1 MSWLEKCY
9 ETYENCQQEIG
20 IQKFQAEG
28 DKRSYVPLLPVAH
41 TTQLVNIEVELDQSG
56 NFQDAR
62 LLAKDEQTTII
73 PCTDKSSART
83 SNKAEESLAPH
94 PLVDSLQYVAAE
106 YKKYGGK
113 KTYAW
118 PAYHA
123 QLKGWCESEFAHPA
137 VCAVLKYLE
146 KECLISDLLKK
157 HILFTDASGK
167 LPDAWNSKAGEKPLV
182 LKTLAK
188 NDQTASVVRF
198 RVENVDLSKDKT
210 VWESYIHY
218 YETKQQRVDYCTV
231 QGEQMAISAFSPY
244 KIRGSG
250 DRAKLISSNDDKDFT
265 FRGRFEN
272 AEQALSI
279 GYETTQKAHSAL
291 RWLISKQGCSNG
303 DQTVVVWGTKG
314 EPIPDIT
321 ADSMDLGDDFAAA
334 FAQLGQPQLPPATES
349 EYAERF
355 NKAIQG
361 YGKALDEKA
370 NTVVMILDSATQGR
384 LSIRYYREL
393 AGSELMKNIT
403 DWHRNF
409 AWQLNYRSAPESA
422 EPGQKPKWKRVSF
435 WGAPSPADIAKAA
448 YGEKADKKIIQQT
461 VERLVPCITEGK
473 YLPRNL
479 MLSAVHRA
487 TAGIGLEP
495 WEYQKTCGIACALI
509 CGYYHRNKK
518 EDFVMTDGKY
528 IDETIDDRSYL
539 FGRILACAEQIERRV
554 QSQTGETRPTNA
566 ERLRLVFVQRPAK
579 TTALLQQKLTP
590 YLNRMRANGVSRD
603 KRYSTLQELVGRLG
617 AENYTNKPLN
627 ELYLLGY
634 ACQMMDFREEN
645 AAYNKNTAE
654 E

>member
-41 TTQLVNIEVELDQSG
+41 TTQLVNIEVELDQNG
-56 NFQDAR
+56 DFQDAR

-73 PCTDKSSART
+73 PCTEESSART
-83 SNKAEESLAPH
+83 SGVVPH
-94 PLVDSLQYVAAE
+94 PLVDKLQYIAAD
-106 YKKYGGK
+106 YPAYGGAK
-113 KTYAW
+113 KSGWNLYHTQLQDWCSSPYAD
-118 PAYHA
+118 A
-123 QLKGWCESEFAHPA
+123 K
-137 VCAVLKYLE
+137 VCAVLRFLE
-146 KECLISDLLKK
+146 KGCLVASLVKK
-157 HILFTDASGK
+157 HILFLDENGK
-167 LPDAWNSKAGEKPLV
+167 MPTKWTGSKDEKPKILE
-182 LKTLAK
+182 TLASA
-188 NDQTASVVRF
+188 DQTESFVRF
-198 RVENVDLSKDKT
+198 RVGGIDLAQDEA
-210 VWESYIHY
+210 VRESFIHY
-218 YETKQQRVDYCTV
+218 YEMKQQRVDYCTV
-231 QGEQMAISAFSPY
+231 QGKQMAVSTLSPY
-244 KIRGSG
+244 KIRNPG
-250 DRAKLISSNDDKDFT
+250 DRAKLISSNDST
-265 FRGRFEN
+265 NYTYRGRFVT

-321 ADSMDLGDDFAAA
+321 TDSMDLGDDFAAA

-473 YLPRNL
+473 YLPRDL

-528 IDETIDDRSYL
+528 VDETIDDRSYL

>member
-41 TTQLVNIEVELDQSG
+41 TTQLVNIEVELDQNG
-56 NFQDAR
+56 DFQDAR

-73 PCTDKSSART
+73 PCTEESSART
-83 SNKAEESLAPH
+83 SGVVPH
-94 PLVDSLQYVAAE
+94 PLVDKLQYIAAD
-106 YKKYGGK
+106 YPAYGGTK
-113 KTYAW
+113 KSGWNLYHTQLQDWCSSPYAD
-118 PAYHA
+118 A
-123 QLKGWCESEFAHPA
+123 K
-137 VCAVLKYLE
+137 VCAVLRLLE
-146 KECLISDLLKK
+146 KGCLVASLVKK
-157 HILFTDASGK
+157 HILFLDENGK
-167 LPDAWNSKAGEKPLV
+167 MPAKWTGNKDEKPKILE
-182 LKTLAK
+182 TLASA
-188 NDQTASVVRF
+188 DQTESFVRF
-198 RVENVDLSKDKT
+198 RVGGIDLAQDEA
-210 VWESYIHY
+210 VRESFIHY
-218 YETKQQRVDYCTV
+218 YEMKQQRVDYCTV
-231 QGEQMAISAFSPY
+231 QGKQMAVSTLSPY
-244 KIRGSG
+244 KIRNPG
-250 DRAKLISSNDDKDFT
+250 DRAKLISSNDST
-265 FRGRFEN
+265 NYTYRGRFVT

-409 AWQLNYRSAPESA
+409 AWKLNYRSAPESA

-473 YLPRNL
+473 YLPRDL

-528 IDETIDDRSYL
+528 VDETIDDRSYL

>member
-41 TTQLVNIEVELDQSG
+41 TTQLVNIEVELDQNG
-56 NFQDAR
+56 DFQDAR

-73 PCTDKSSART
+73 PCTEESSART
-83 SNKAEESLAPH
+83 SGIVPH
-94 PLVDSLQYVAAE
+94 PLVDKLQYIAAD
-106 YKKYGGK
+106 YPAYGGTK
-113 KTYAW
+113 KSGWNLYHTQLQDWCSSPYAD
-118 PAYHA
+118 A
-123 QLKGWCESEFAHPA
+123 K
-137 VCAVLKYLE
+137 VCAVLRFLE
-146 KECLISDLLKK
+146 KGCLVASLVKK
-157 HILFTDASGK
+157 HILFLDENGK
-167 LPDAWNSKAGEKPLV
+167 MPTKWTGNKDEKPKILE
-182 LKTLAK
+182 TLASA
-188 NDQTASVVRF
+188 DQTESFVRF
-198 RVENVDLSKDKT
+198 RVGGIDLAQDEA
-210 VWESYIHY
+210 VRESFIHY
-218 YETKQQRVDYCTV
+218 YEMKQQRVDYCTV
-231 QGEQMAISAFSPY
+231 QGKQMAVSTLSPY
-244 KIRGSG
+244 KIRNPG
-250 DRAKLISSNDDKDFT
+250 DRAKLISSNDST
-265 FRGRFEN
+265 NYTYRGRFVT

-409 AWQLNYRSAPESA
+409 AWKLNYRSAPESA

-473 YLPRNL
+473 YLPRDL

-528 IDETIDDRSYL
+528 VDETIDDRSYL

-579 TTALLQQKLTP
+579 TTVLLQQKLTP

-617 AENYTNKPLN
+617 AEKYTNKPLN

>member
-41 TTQLVNIEVELDQSG
+41 TTQLVNIEVELDQNG
-56 NFQDAR
+56 DFQDAR

-73 PCTDKSSART
+73 PCTEESSART
-83 SNKAEESLAPH
+83 SGIVPH
-94 PLVDSLQYVAAE
+94 PLVDKLQYIAAD
-106 YKKYGGK
+106 YPAYGGAK
-113 KTYAW
+113 KSGWNLYHTQLQDWCSSPYAD
-118 PAYHA
+118 A
-123 QLKGWCESEFAHPA
+123 K
-137 VCAVLKYLE
+137 VCAVLRFLE
-146 KECLISDLLKK
+146 KGCLVASLVQK
-157 HILFTDASGK
+157 HILFLDENGK
-167 LPDAWNSKAGEKPLV
+167 MPTKWTGNKDEKPKILE
-182 LKTLAK
+182 TLASA
-188 NDQTASVVRF
+188 DQTESFVRF
-198 RVENVDLSKDKT
+198 RVGGIDLAQDEA
-210 VWESYIHY
+210 VRESFIHY
-218 YETKQQRVDYCTV
+218 YEMKQQRVDYCTV
-231 QGEQMAISAFSPY
+231 QGKQMAVSTLSPY
-244 KIRGSG
+244 KIRNPG
-250 DRAKLISSNDDKDFT
+250 DRAKLISSNDST
-265 FRGRFEN
+265 NYTYRGRFVT

-303 DQTVVVWGTKG
+303 DQTVVVWGTNG

-409 AWQLNYRSAPESA
+409 AWKLNYRSAPESA

-473 YLPRNL
+473 YLPRDL

-528 IDETIDDRSYL
+528 VDETIGDRSYL

-617 AENYTNKPLN
+617 AEKYTNKPLN

>member
-41 TTQLVNIEVELDQSG
+41 TTQLVNIEVELDQNG
-56 NFQDAR
+56 DFQDAR

-73 PCTDKSSART
+73 PCTEESSART
-83 SNKAEESLAPH
+83 SGVVPH
-94 PLVDSLQYVAAE
+94 PLVDKLQYIAAD
-106 YKKYGGK
+106 YPAYGGTK
-113 KTYAW
+113 KSGWNLYHTQLQDWCSSPYAD
-118 PAYHA
+118 A
-123 QLKGWCESEFAHPA
+123 K
-137 VCAVLKYLE
+137 VCAVLRFLE
-146 KECLISDLLKK
+146 KGCLVASLVKK
-157 HILFTDASGK
+157 HILFLDENGK
-167 LPDAWNSKAGEKPLV
+167 MPTKWTGNKDEKPKILE
-182 LKTLAK
+182 TLASA
-188 NDQTASVVRF
+188 DQTESFVRF
-198 RVENVDLSKDKT
+198 RVGGIDLAQDEA
-210 VWESYIHY
+210 VRESFIHY
-218 YETKQQRVDYCTV
+218 YEMKQQRVDYCTV
-231 QGEQMAISAFSPY
+231 QGKQMAVSTLSPY
-244 KIRGSG
+244 KIRNPG
-250 DRAKLISSNDDKDFT
+250 DRAKLISSNDST
-265 FRGRFEN
+265 NYTYRGRFVT

-321 ADSMDLGDDFAAA
+321 TDSMDLGDDFAAA

-473 YLPRNL
+473 YLPRDL

-528 IDETIDDRSYL
+528 VDETIDDRSYL

-617 AENYTNKPLN
+617 AEKYTNKPLN

>member
-41 TTQLVNIEVELDQSG
+41 TTQLVNIEVELDQNG
-56 NFQDAR
+56 DFQDAR

-73 PCTDKSSART
+73 PCTEESSART
-83 SNKAEESLAPH
+83 SGIVPH
-94 PLVDSLQYVAAE
+94 PLVDKLQYIAAD
-106 YKKYGGK
+106 YPAYGGTK
-113 KTYAW
+113 KSGWNLYHTQLQDWCSSPYAD
-118 PAYHA
+118 A
-123 QLKGWCESEFAHPA
+123 K
-137 VCAVLKYLE
+137 VCAVLRFLE
-146 KECLISDLLKK
+146 KGCLVASLVQK
-157 HILFTDASGK
+157 HILFLDENGK
-167 LPDAWNSKAGEKPLV
+167 MPTKWTGSKDEKPKILE
-182 LKTLAK
+182 TLASA
-188 NDQTASVVRF
+188 DQTESFVRF
-198 RVENVDLSKDKT
+198 RVGGIDLAQDEA
-210 VWESYIHY
+210 VRESFIHY
-218 YETKQQRVDYCTV
+218 YEMKQQRVDYCTV
-231 QGEQMAISAFSPY
+231 QGKQMAVSTLSPY
-244 KIRGSG
+244 KIRNPG
-250 DRAKLISSNDDKDFT
+250 DRAKLISSNDST
-265 FRGRFEN
+265 NYTYRGRFVT

-321 ADSMDLGDDFAAA
+321 TDSMDLGDDFAAA

-409 AWQLNYRSAPESA
+409 AWKLNYRSAPESA
-422 EPGQKPKWKRVSF
+422 KPGQKPKWKRVSF

-473 YLPRNL
+473 YLPRDL

-528 IDETIDDRSYL
+528 VDETIGDRSYL

-590 YLNRMRANGVSRD
+590 YLNRMRANGVSCD

-617 AENYTNKPLN
+617 AEKYTNKPLN

>member
-41 TTQLVNIEVELDQSG
+41 TTQLVNIEVELDQNG
-56 NFQDAR
+56 DFQDAR

-73 PCTDKSSART
+73 PCTEESSART
-83 SNKAEESLAPH
+83 SGIVPH
-94 PLVDSLQYVAAE
+94 PLVDKLQYIAAD
-106 YKKYGGK
+106 YPAYGGTK
-113 KTYAW
+113 KSGWNLYHTQLQDWCSSPYAD
-118 PAYHA
+118 A
-123 QLKGWCESEFAHPA
+123 K
-137 VCAVLKYLE
+137 VCAVLRFLE
-146 KECLISDLLKK
+146 KGCLVASLVKK
-157 HILFTDASGK
+157 HILFLDENGK
-167 LPDAWNSKAGEKPLV
+167 MPTKWTGSKDEKPKILE
-182 LKTLAK
+182 TLASA
-188 NDQTASVVRF
+188 DQTESFVRF
-198 RVENVDLSKDKT
+198 RVGGIDLAQDEA
-210 VWESYIHY
+210 VRESFIHY
-218 YETKQQRVDYCTV
+218 YEMKQQRVDYCTV
-231 QGEQMAISAFSPY
+231 QGKQMAVSTLSPY
-244 KIRGSG
+244 KIRNPG
-250 DRAKLISSNDDKDFT
+250 DRAKLISSNDST
-265 FRGRFEN
+265 NYTYRGRFVT

-409 AWQLNYRSAPESA
+409 AWKLNYRSAPESA

-473 YLPRNL
+473 YLPRDL

-528 IDETIDDRSYL
+528 VDETIDDRSYL

-617 AENYTNKPLN
+617 AEKYTNKPLN

>member
-41 TTQLVNIEVELDQSG
+41 TTQLVNIEVELDQNG
-56 NFQDAR
+56 DFQDAR

-73 PCTDKSSART
+73 PCTEESSART
-83 SNKAEESLAPH
+83 SGIVPH
-94 PLVDSLQYVAAE
+94 PLVDKLQYIAAD
-106 YKKYGGK
+106 YPAYGGTK
-113 KTYAW
+113 KSGWNLYHTQLQDWCSSPYAD
-118 PAYHA
+118 A
-123 QLKGWCESEFAHPA
+123 K
-137 VCAVLKYLE
+137 VCAVLRFLE
-146 KECLISDLLKK
+146 KGCLVASLVKK
-157 HILFTDASGK
+157 HILFLDENGK
-167 LPDAWNSKAGEKPLV
+167 MPTKWTGNKDEKPKILE
-182 LKTLAK
+182 TLASA
-188 NDQTASVVRF
+188 DQTESFVRF
-198 RVENVDLSKDKT
+198 RVGGIDLAQDEA
-210 VWESYIHY
+210 VRESFIHY
-218 YETKQQRVDYCTV
+218 YEMKQQRVDYCTV
-231 QGEQMAISAFSPY
+231 QGKQMAVSTLSPY
-244 KIRGSG
+244 KIRNPG
-250 DRAKLISSNDDKDFT
+250 DRAKLISSNDST
-265 FRGRFEN
+265 NYTYRGRFVT

-409 AWQLNYRSAPESA
+409 AWKLNYRSAPESA

-473 YLPRNL
+473 YLPRDL

-495 WEYQKTCGIACALI
+495 WEYQKTCSIACALI

-528 IDETIDDRSYL
+528 VDETIDDRSYL

-617 AENYTNKPLN
+617 AEKYTNKPLN

>member
-20 IQKFQAEG
+20 MQKFQAEG

-41 TTQLVNIEVELDQSG
+41 TTQLVNIEVELDQNG
-56 NFQDAR
+56 DFQDAR

-73 PCTDKSSART
+73 PCTEESSART
-83 SNKAEESLAPH
+83 SGIVPH
-94 PLVDSLQYVAAE
+94 PLVDKLQYIAAD
-106 YKKYGGK
+106 YPAYGGTK
-113 KTYAW
+113 KSGWNLYHTQLQDWCSSPYAD
-118 PAYHA
+118 A
-123 QLKGWCESEFAHPA
+123 K
-137 VCAVLKYLE
+137 VCAVLRFLE
-146 KECLISDLLKK
+146 KGCLVASLVKK
-157 HILFTDASGK
+157 HILFLDENGK
-167 LPDAWNSKAGEKPLV
+167 MPTKWTGNKDEKPKILE
-182 LKTLAK
+182 TLASA
-188 NDQTASVVRF
+188 DQTESFVRF
-198 RVENVDLSKDKT
+198 RVGGIDLAQDEA
-210 VWESYIHY
+210 VRESFIHY
-218 YETKQQRVDYCTV
+218 YEMKQQRVDYCTV
-231 QGEQMAISAFSPY
+231 QGKQMAVSTLSPY
-244 KIRGSG
+244 KIRNPG
-250 DRAKLISSNDDKDFT
+250 DRAKLISSNDST
-265 FRGRFEN
+265 NYTYRGRFVT

-321 ADSMDLGDDFAAA
+321 TDSMDLGDDFAAA

-409 AWQLNYRSAPESA
+409 AWKLNYRSAPESA
-422 EPGQKPKWKRVSF
+422 KPGQKPKWKRVSF

-473 YLPRNL
+473 YLPRDL

-528 IDETIDDRSYL
+528 VDETIDDRSYL

-617 AENYTNKPLN
+617 AEKYTNKPLN

>member
-1 MSWLEKCY
+1 MPAKW
-9 ETYENCQQEIG
+9 T
-20 IQKFQAEG
+20 
-28 DKRSYVPLLPVAH
+28 
-41 TTQLVNIEVELDQSG
+41 G
-56 NFQDAR
+56 N
-62 LLAKDEQTTII
+62 KDEKPKI
-73 PCTDKSSART
+73 
-83 SNKAEESLAPH
+83 
-94 PLVDSLQYVAAE
+94 
-106 YKKYGGK
+106 
-113 KTYAW
+113 
-118 PAYHA
+118 
-123 QLKGWCESEFAHPA
+123 
-137 VCAVLKYLE
+137 LE
-146 KECLISDLLKK
+146 
-157 HILFTDASGK
+157 
-167 LPDAWNSKAGEKPLV
+167 
-182 LKTLAK
+182 TLASA
-188 NDQTASVVRF
+188 DQTESFVRF
-198 RVENVDLSKDKT
+198 RVGGIDLAQDEA
-210 VWESYIHY
+210 VRESFIHY
-218 YETKQQRVDYCTV
+218 YEMKQQRVDYCTV
-231 QGEQMAISAFSPY
+231 QGKQMAVSTLSPY
-244 KIRGSG
+244 KIRNPG
-250 DRAKLISSNDDKDFT
+250 DRAKLISSNDST
-265 FRGRFEN
+265 NYTYRGRFVT

-409 AWQLNYRSAPESA
+409 AWKLNYRSAPESA
-422 EPGQKPKWKRVSF
+422 KPGQKPKWKRVSF

-473 YLPRNL
+473 YLPRDL

-518 EDFVMTDGKY
+518 ENFVMTDGKY
-528 IDETIDDRSYL
+528 VDETIDDRSYL

>member
-1 MSWLEKCY
+1 MSWLERCY

-41 TTQLVNIEVELDQSG
+41 TTQLVNIEVELDQNG
-56 NFQDAR
+56 DFQDAR

-73 PCTDKSSART
+73 PCTEESSART
-83 SNKAEESLAPH
+83 SGIVPH
-94 PLVDSLQYVAAE
+94 PLVDKLQYIAAD
-106 YKKYGGK
+106 YPAYGGTK
-113 KTYAW
+113 KSGWNLYHTQLQDWCSSPYAD
-118 PAYHA
+118 A
-123 QLKGWCESEFAHPA
+123 K
-137 VCAVLKYLE
+137 VCAVLRFLE
-146 KECLISDLLKK
+146 KGCLVASLVKK
-157 HILFTDASGK
+157 HILFLDENGK
-167 LPDAWNSKAGEKPLV
+167 MPTKWTGNKDEKPKILE
-182 LKTLAK
+182 TLASA
-188 NDQTASVVRF
+188 DQTESFVRF
-198 RVENVDLSKDKT
+198 RVGGIDLAQDEA
-210 VWESYIHY
+210 VRESFIHY
-218 YETKQQRVDYCTV
+218 YEMKQQRVDYCTV
-231 QGEQMAISAFSPY
+231 QGKQMAVSTLSPY
-244 KIRGSG
+244 KIRNPG
-250 DRAKLISSNDDKDFT
+250 DRAKLISSNDST
-265 FRGRFEN
+265 NYTYRGRFVT

-473 YLPRNL
+473 YLPRDL

-528 IDETIDDRSYL
+528 VDETIDDRSYL

>member
-41 TTQLVNIEVELDQSG
+41 TTQLVNIEVELDQNG

-73 PCTDKSSART
+73 PCTEESSART
-83 SNKAEESLAPH
+83 SGIVPH
-94 PLVDSLQYVAAE
+94 PLVDKLQYIAAD
-106 YKKYGGK
+106 YPAYGGTK
-113 KTYAW
+113 KPGWNLYHTQLQDWCSSPYAD
-118 PAYHA
+118 A
-123 QLKGWCESEFAHPA
+123 K
-137 VCAVLKYLE
+137 VCAVLRFLE
-146 KECLISDLLKK
+146 KGCLVASLVKK
-157 HILFTDASGK
+157 HILFLDENGK
-167 LPDAWNSKAGEKPLV
+167 MPTKWTGNKDEKPKILE
-182 LKTLAK
+182 TLASA
-188 NDQTASVVRF
+188 DQTESFVRF
-198 RVENVDLSKDKT
+198 RVGGIDLAQDEA
-210 VWESYIHY
+210 VRESFIHY
-218 YETKQQRVDYCTV
+218 YEMKQQRVDYCTV
-231 QGEQMAISAFSPY
+231 QGKQMAVSTLSPY
-244 KIRGSG
+244 KIRNPG
-250 DRAKLISSNDDKDFT
+250 DRAKLISSNDST
-265 FRGRFEN
+265 NYTYRGRFFT

-409 AWQLNYRSAPESA
+409 AWKLNYRSAPESA

-473 YLPRNL
+473 YLPRDL

-495 WEYQKTCGIACALI
+495 REYQKTCGIACALI

-528 IDETIDDRSYL
+528 VDETIDDRSYL

-617 AENYTNKPLN
+617 AEKYTNKPLD

>member
-41 TTQLVNIEVELDQSG
+41 TTQLVNIEVELDQNG
-56 NFQDAR
+56 DFQDAR

-73 PCTDKSSART
+73 PCTEESSART
-83 SNKAEESLAPH
+83 SGVVPH
-94 PLVDSLQYVAAE
+94 PLVDKLQYIAAD
-106 YKKYGGK
+106 YPAYGGTK
-113 KTYAW
+113 KSGWNLYHTQLQDWCSSPYAD
-118 PAYHA
+118 A
-123 QLKGWCESEFAHPA
+123 K
-137 VCAVLKYLE
+137 VCAVLRFLE
-146 KECLISDLLKK
+146 KGCLVASLVKK
-157 HILFTDASGK
+157 HILFLDENGK
-167 LPDAWNSKAGEKPLV
+167 MPTKWTGNKDEKPKILE
-182 LKTLAK
+182 TLASA
-188 NDQTASVVRF
+188 DQTESFVRF
-198 RVENVDLSKDKT
+198 RVGGIDLAQDEA
-210 VWESYIHY
+210 VRESFIHY
-218 YETKQQRVDYCTV
+218 YEMKQQRVDYCTV
-231 QGEQMAISAFSPY
+231 QGKQMAVSTLSPY
-244 KIRGSG
+244 KIRNPG
-250 DRAKLISSNDDKDFT
+250 DRAKLISSNDST
-265 FRGRFEN
+265 NYTYRGRFVT

-409 AWQLNYRSAPESA
+409 AWKLNYRSAPESA
-422 EPGQKPKWKRVSF
+422 KPGQKPKWKRVSF

-473 YLPRNL
+473 YLPRDL

-518 EDFVMTDGKY
+518 ENFVMTDGKY
-528 IDETIDDRSYL
+528 VDETIDDRSYL

>member
-41 TTQLVNIEVELDQSG
+41 TTQLVNIEVELDQNG
-56 NFQDAR
+56 DFQDAR

-73 PCTDKSSART
+73 PCTEESSART
-83 SNKAEESLAPH
+83 SGVVPH
-94 PLVDSLQYVAAE
+94 PLVDKLQYIAAD
-106 YKKYGGK
+106 YPAYGGTK
-113 KTYAW
+113 KPGWNLYYTQLQDWCSSPYAD
-118 PAYHA
+118 A
-123 QLKGWCESEFAHPA
+123 K
-137 VCAVLKYLE
+137 VCAVLRFLE
-146 KECLISDLLKK
+146 KGCLVASLVKK
-157 HILFTDASGK
+157 HILFLDENGK
-167 LPDAWNSKAGEKPLV
+167 MPTKWTGNKDEKPKILE
-182 LKTLAK
+182 TLASA
-188 NDQTASVVRF
+188 DQTESFVRF
-198 RVENVDLSKDKT
+198 RVGGIDLAQDEA
-210 VWESYIHY
+210 VRESFIHY
-218 YETKQQRVDYCTV
+218 YEMKQQRVDYCTV
-231 QGEQMAISAFSPY
+231 QGKQMAVSTLSPY
-244 KIRGSG
+244 KIRNPG
-250 DRAKLISSNDDKDFT
+250 DRAKLISSNDST
-265 FRGRFEN
+265 NYTYRGRFVT

-291 RWLISKQGCSNG
+291 RWLISKQGCNNG

-409 AWQLNYRSAPESA
+409 AWKLNYRSAPESA

-473 YLPRNL
+473 YLPRDL

-528 IDETIDDRSYL
+528 VDETIDDRSYL

-617 AENYTNKPLN
+617 AEKYTNKPLN

-645 AAYNKNTAE
+645 AAYNKNAAE

>member
-41 TTQLVNIEVELDQSG
+41 TTQLVNIEVELDQNG

-73 PCTDKSSART
+73 PCTEESSART
-83 SNKAEESLAPH
+83 SGIVPH
-94 PLVDSLQYVAAE
+94 PLVDKLQYIAAD
-106 YKKYGGK
+106 YPAYGGAK
-113 KTYAW
+113 KSGWNLYHTQLQDWCSSPYAD
-118 PAYHA
+118 A
-123 QLKGWCESEFAHPA
+123 K
-137 VCAVLKYLE
+137 VCAVLRFLE
-146 KECLISDLLKK
+146 KGCLVASLVKK
-157 HILFTDASGK
+157 HILFLDENGK
-167 LPDAWNSKAGEKPLV
+167 MPTKWTGNKDEKPKILE
-182 LKTLAK
+182 TLASA
-188 NDQTASVVRF
+188 DQTESFVRF
-198 RVENVDLSKDKT
+198 RVGGIDLAQDEA
-210 VWESYIHY
+210 VRESFIHY
-218 YETKQQRVDYCTV
+218 YEMKQQRVDYCTV
-231 QGEQMAISAFSPY
+231 QGKQMAVSTLSPY
-244 KIRGSG
+244 KIRNPG
-250 DRAKLISSNDDKDFT
+250 DRAKLISSNDST
-265 FRGRFEN
+265 NYTYRGRFVT

-409 AWQLNYRSAPESA
+409 AWKLNYRSAPESA

-473 YLPRNL
+473 YLPRDL

-528 IDETIDDRSYL
+528 VDETIDDRSYL

-617 AENYTNKPLN
+617 AEKYTNKPLN

>member
-28 DKRSYVPLLPVAH
+28 DKRSCVPLLPVAH

-56 NFQDAR
+56 DFQDAR

-73 PCTDKSSART
+73 PCTEESSART
-83 SNKAEESLAPH
+83 SGVVPH
-94 PLVDSLQYVAAE
+94 PLVDKLQYIAAD
-106 YKKYGGK
+106 YSAYGGTK
-113 KTYAW
+113 KSGWNLYHTQLQDWCSSPYAD
-118 PAYHA
+118 A
-123 QLKGWCESEFAHPA
+123 K
-137 VCAVLKYLE
+137 VCAVLRFLE
-146 KECLISDLLKK
+146 KGCLVASLVQK
-157 HILFTDASGK
+157 HILFLDENGK
-167 LPDAWNSKAGEKPLV
+167 MPTKWTGNKDEKPKILE
-182 LKTLAK
+182 TLASA
-188 NDQTASVVRF
+188 DQTESFVRF
-198 RVENVDLSKDKT
+198 RVGGIDLAQDEA
-210 VWESYIHY
+210 VRESFIHY
-218 YETKQQRVDYCTV
+218 YEMKQQRVDYCTV
-231 QGEQMAISAFSPY
+231 QGKQMAVSTLSPY
-244 KIRGSG
+244 KIRNPG
-250 DRAKLISSNDDKDFT
+250 DRAKLISSNDST
-265 FRGRFEN
+265 NYTYRGRFVT

-409 AWQLNYRSAPESA
+409 AWKLNYRSAPESV

-473 YLPRNL
+473 YLPRDL

-528 IDETIDDRSYL
+528 VDETIDDRSYL

-617 AENYTNKPLN
+617 AEKYTNKPLN

>member
-41 TTQLVNIEVELDQSG
+41 TTQLVNIEVELDQNG
-56 NFQDAR
+56 DFQDAR

-73 PCTDKSSART
+73 PCTEESSART
-83 SNKAEESLAPH
+83 SGIVPH
-94 PLVDSLQYVAAE
+94 PLVDKLQYIAAD
-106 YKKYGGK
+106 YPAYGGTK
-113 KTYAW
+113 KSGWNLYHTQLQDWCSSPYAD
-118 PAYHA
+118 A
-123 QLKGWCESEFAHPA
+123 K
-137 VCAVLKYLE
+137 VCAVLRFLE
-146 KECLISDLLKK
+146 KGCLVASLVKK
-157 HILFTDASGK
+157 HILFLDENGK
-167 LPDAWNSKAGEKPLV
+167 MPTKWTGNKDEKPKILE
-182 LKTLAK
+182 TLASA
-188 NDQTASVVRF
+188 DQTESFVRF
-198 RVENVDLSKDKT
+198 RVGGIDLAQDEA
-210 VWESYIHY
+210 VRESFILY
-218 YETKQQRVDYCTV
+218 YEMKQQRVDYCTV
-231 QGEQMAISAFSPY
+231 QGKQMAVSTLSPY
-244 KIRGSG
+244 KIRNPG
-250 DRAKLISSNDDKDFT
+250 DRAKLISSNDST
-265 FRGRFEN
+265 NYTYRGRFVT

-321 ADSMDLGDDFAAA
+321 TDSMDLGDDFAAA

-473 YLPRNL
+473 YLPRDL

-528 IDETIDDRSYL
+528 VDETIDDRSYL

>member
-9 ETYENCQQEIG
+9 ETHENCQQEIG

-41 TTQLVNIEVELDQSG
+41 TTQLVNIEVELDQNG
-56 NFQDAR
+56 DFQDAR

-73 PCTDKSSART
+73 PCTEESSART
-83 SNKAEESLAPH
+83 SGIVPH
-94 PLVDSLQYVAAE
+94 PLVDKLQYIAAD
-106 YKKYGGK
+106 YPAYGGTK
-113 KTYAW
+113 KSGWNLYHTQLQDWCSSPYAD
-118 PAYHA
+118 A
-123 QLKGWCESEFAHPA
+123 K
-137 VCAVLKYLE
+137 VCAVLRFLE
-146 KECLISDLLKK
+146 KGCLVASLVKK
-157 HILFTDASGK
+157 HILFLDENGK
-167 LPDAWNSKAGEKPLV
+167 MPTKWTGNKDEKPKILE
-182 LKTLAK
+182 TLASA
-188 NDQTASVVRF
+188 DQTESFVRF
-198 RVENVDLSKDKT
+198 RVGGIDLAQDEA
-210 VWESYIHY
+210 VRESFIHY
-218 YETKQQRVDYCTV
+218 YEMKQQRVDYCTV
-231 QGEQMAISAFSPY
+231 QGKQMAVSTLSPY
-244 KIRGSG
+244 KIRNPG
-250 DRAKLISSNDDKDFT
+250 DRAKLISSNDST
-265 FRGRFEN
+265 NYTYRGRFVT

-409 AWQLNYRSAPESA
+409 AWKLNYRSAPESA

-473 YLPRNL
+473 YLPRDL

-528 IDETIDDRSYL
+528 VDETIDDRSYL

-617 AENYTNKPLN
+617 AEKYTNKPLN

>member
-41 TTQLVNIEVELDQSG
+41 TTQLVNIEVELDQNG
-56 NFQDAR
+56 DFQDAR

-73 PCTDKSSART
+73 PCTEESSART
-83 SNKAEESLAPH
+83 SGVVPH
-94 PLVDSLQYVAAE
+94 PLVDKLQYIAAD
-106 YKKYGGK
+106 YPAYGGTK
-113 KTYAW
+113 KSGWNLYHTQLQDWCSSPYAD
-118 PAYHA
+118 A
-123 QLKGWCESEFAHPA
+123 K
-137 VCAVLKYLE
+137 VCAVLRFLE
-146 KECLISDLLKK
+146 KGCLVASLVQK
-157 HILFTDASGK
+157 HILFLDENGK
-167 LPDAWNSKAGEKPLV
+167 MPAKWTGNKDEKPKILE
-182 LKTLAK
+182 TLASA
-188 NDQTASVVRF
+188 DQTESFVRF
-198 RVENVDLSKDKT
+198 RVGGIDLAQDEA
-210 VWESYIHY
+210 VRESFIHY
-218 YETKQQRVDYCTV
+218 YEMKQQRVDYCTV
-231 QGEQMAISAFSPY
+231 QGKQMAVSTLSPY
-244 KIRGSG
+244 KIRNPG
-250 DRAKLISSNDDKDFT
+250 DRAKLISSNDST
-265 FRGRFEN
+265 NYTYRGRFVT

-321 ADSMDLGDDFAAA
+321 TDSMDLGDDFAAA

-409 AWQLNYRSAPESA
+409 AWKLNYRSAPESA
-422 EPGQKPKWKRVSF
+422 KPGQKPKWKRVSF

-473 YLPRNL
+473 YLPRDL

-495 WEYQKTCGIACALI
+495 WGYQKTCCIACALI

-528 IDETIDDRSYL
+528 VDETIDDRSYL

>member
-41 TTQLVNIEVELDQSG
+41 TTQLVNIEVELDQNG
-56 NFQDAR
+56 DFQDAR

-73 PCTDKSSART
+73 PCTEESSART
-83 SNKAEESLAPH
+83 SGIVPH
-94 PLVDSLQYVAAE
+94 PLVDKLQYIAAD
-106 YKKYGGK
+106 YPAYGGTK
-113 KTYAW
+113 KSGWNLYHTQLQDWCSSPYAD
-118 PAYHA
+118 A
-123 QLKGWCESEFAHPA
+123 K
-137 VCAVLKYLE
+137 VCAVLRFLE
-146 KECLISDLLKK
+146 KGCLVASLVQK
-157 HILFTDASGK
+157 HILFLDENGK
-167 LPDAWNSKAGEKPLV
+167 MPAKWTGNKDEKPKILE
-182 LKTLAK
+182 TLASA
-188 NDQTASVVRF
+188 DQTESFVRF
-198 RVENVDLSKDKT
+198 RVGGIDLAQDEA
-210 VWESYIHY
+210 VRESFIHY
-218 YETKQQRVDYCTV
+218 YEMKQQRVDYCTV
-231 QGEQMAISAFSPY
+231 QGKQMAVSTLSPY
-244 KIRGSG
+244 KIRNPG
-250 DRAKLISSNDDKDFT
+250 DRAKLISSNDST
-265 FRGRFEN
+265 NYTYRGRFVT

-409 AWQLNYRSAPESA
+409 AWKLNYRSAPESA
-422 EPGQKPKWKRVSF
+422 VPGQKPKWKRVSF

-473 YLPRNL
+473 YLPRDL

-528 IDETIDDRSYL
+528 VDETIDDRSYL

-617 AENYTNKPLN
+617 AEKYTNKPLN

>member
-41 TTQLVNIEVELDQSG
+41 TTQLVNIEVELDQNG

-73 PCTDKSSART
+73 PCTEESSART
-83 SNKAEESLAPH
+83 SGIVPH
-94 PLVDSLQYVAAE
+94 PLVDKLQYIAAD
-106 YKKYGGK
+106 YPAYGGTK
-113 KTYAW
+113 KSGWNLYHTQLQDWCSSPYAD
-118 PAYHA
+118 A
-123 QLKGWCESEFAHPA
+123 K
-137 VCAVLKYLE
+137 VCAVLRFLE
-146 KECLISDLLKK
+146 KGCLVASLVKK
-157 HILFTDASGK
+157 HILFLDENDKMPTKWTG
-167 LPDAWNSKAGEKPLV
+167 SKDKKPKILE
-182 LKTLAK
+182 TLASA
-188 NDQTASVVRF
+188 DQTESFVRF
-198 RVENVDLSKDKT
+198 RVGGIDLAQDEA
-210 VWESYIHY
+210 VRESFIHY
-218 YETKQQRVDYCTV
+218 YEMKQQRVDYCTV
-231 QGEQMAISAFSPY
+231 QGKQMAVSTLSPY
-244 KIRGSG
+244 KIRNPG
-250 DRAKLISSNDDKDFT
+250 DRAKLISSNDST
-265 FRGRFEN
+265 NYTYRGRFVT

-473 YLPRNL
+473 YLPRDL

-528 IDETIDDRSYL
+528 VDETIGDRSYL

>member
-41 TTQLVNIEVELDQSG
+41 TTQLVNIEVELDQNG

-73 PCTDKSSART
+73 PCTEESSART
-83 SNKAEESLAPH
+83 SGIVPH
-94 PLVDSLQYVAAE
+94 PLVDKLQYIAAD
-106 YKKYGGK
+106 YPAYGGAK
-113 KTYAW
+113 KSGWNLYHTQLQDWCSSPYAD
-118 PAYHA
+118 A
-123 QLKGWCESEFAHPA
+123 K
-137 VCAVLKYLE
+137 VCAVLRFLE
-146 KECLISDLLKK
+146 KGCLVASLVKK
-157 HILFTDASGK
+157 HILFLDENGK
-167 LPDAWNSKAGEKPLV
+167 MPAKWTGNKDEKPKILE
-182 LKTLAK
+182 TLASA
-188 NDQTASVVRF
+188 DQTESFVRF
-198 RVENVDLSKDKT
+198 RVGGIDLAQDEA
-210 VWESYIHY
+210 VRESFIHY
-218 YETKQQRVDYCTV
+218 YEMKQQRVDYCTV
-231 QGEQMAISAFSPY
+231 QGKQMAVSTLSPY
-244 KIRGSG
+244 KIRNPG
-250 DRAKLISSNDDKDFT
+250 DRAKLISSNDST
-265 FRGRFEN
+265 NYTYRGRFVT

-409 AWQLNYRSAPESA
+409 AWKLNYRSAPESA
-422 EPGQKPKWKRVSF
+422 KPGQKPKWKRVSF

-473 YLPRNL
+473 YLPRDL

-528 IDETIDDRSYL
+528 VDETIDDRSYL

-617 AENYTNKPLN
+617 AEKYTNKPLN

>member
-41 TTQLVNIEVELDQSG
+41 TTQLVNIEVELDQNG

-73 PCTDKSSART
+73 PCTEESSART
-83 SNKAEESLAPH
+83 SGIVPH
-94 PLVDSLQYVAAE
+94 PLVDKLQYIAAD
-106 YKKYGGK
+106 YPAYGGTK
-113 KTYAW
+113 KSGWNLYHTQLQDWCSSPYAD
-118 PAYHA
+118 A
-123 QLKGWCESEFAHPA
+123 K
-137 VCAVLKYLE
+137 VCAVLRFLE
-146 KECLISDLLKK
+146 KGCLVASLVKK
-157 HILFTDASGK
+157 HILFLDENGK
-167 LPDAWNSKAGEKPLV
+167 MPTKWTGSKDEKPKILE
-182 LKTLAK
+182 TLASA
-188 NDQTASVVRF
+188 DQTESFVRF
-198 RVENVDLSKDKT
+198 RVGGIDLAQDEA
-210 VWESYIHY
+210 VRESFIHY
-218 YETKQQRVDYCTV
+218 YEMKQQRVDYCTV
-231 QGEQMAISAFSPY
+231 QGKQMAVSTLSPY
-244 KIRGSG
+244 KIRNPG
-250 DRAKLISSNDDKDFT
+250 DRAKLISSNDST
-265 FRGRFEN
+265 NYTYRGRFVT

-409 AWQLNYRSAPESA
+409 AWKLNYRSAPESA
-422 EPGQKPKWKRVSF
+422 VPGQKPKWKRVSF

-473 YLPRNL
+473 YLPRDL

-528 IDETIDDRSYL
+528 VDETIDDRSYL

-617 AENYTNKPLN
+617 AEKYTNKPLN

-645 AAYNKNTAE
+645 AAYSKNTAE

>member
-41 TTQLVNIEVELDQSG
+41 TTQLVNIEVELNQNGD
-56 NFQDAR
+56 FQDAR

-73 PCTDKSSART
+73 PCTEESSART
-83 SNKAEESLAPH
+83 SGVVPH
-94 PLVDSLQYVAAE
+94 PLVDKLQYIAAD
-106 YKKYGGK
+106 YPAYGGAK
-113 KTYAW
+113 KSGWNLYHTQLQDWCSSPYAD
-118 PAYHA
+118 A
-123 QLKGWCESEFAHPA
+123 K
-137 VCAVLKYLE
+137 VCAVLRFLE
-146 KECLISDLLKK
+146 KGCLVASLVKK
-157 HILFTDASGK
+157 HILFLDENGK
-167 LPDAWNSKAGEKPLV
+167 MPAKWTGNKDEKPKILE
-182 LKTLAK
+182 TLASA
-188 NDQTASVVRF
+188 DQTESFVRF
-198 RVENVDLSKDKT
+198 RVGGIDLAQDEA
-210 VWESYIHY
+210 VRESFIHY
-218 YETKQQRVDYCTV
+218 YEMKQQRVDYCTV
-231 QGEQMAISAFSPY
+231 QGKQMAVSTLSPY
-244 KIRGSG
+244 KIRNPG
-250 DRAKLISSNDDKDFT
+250 DRAKLISSNDST
-265 FRGRFEN
+265 NYTYRGRFVT

-473 YLPRNL
+473 YLPRDL

-528 IDETIDDRSYL
+528 VDETIDDRSYL

>member
-41 TTQLVNIEVELDQSG
+41 TTQLVNIEVELDQNG

-73 PCTDKSSART
+73 PCTEESSART
-83 SNKAEESLAPH
+83 SGIVPH
-94 PLVDSLQYVAAE
+94 PLVDKLQYIAAD
-106 YKKYGGK
+106 YPAYGGTK
-113 KTYAW
+113 KSGWNLYHTQLQDWCSSPYAD
-118 PAYHA
+118 A
-123 QLKGWCESEFAHPA
+123 K
-137 VCAVLKYLE
+137 VCAVLRFLE
-146 KECLISDLLKK
+146 KGCLVASLVKK
-157 HILFTDASGK
+157 HILFLDENGK
-167 LPDAWNSKAGEKPLV
+167 MPTKWTGNKDEKPKILE
-182 LKTLAK
+182 TLASA
-188 NDQTASVVRF
+188 DQTESFVRF
-198 RVENVDLSKDKT
+198 RVGGIDLAQDEA
-210 VWESYIHY
+210 VRESFIHY
-218 YETKQQRVDYCTV
+218 YEMKQQRVDYCTV
-231 QGEQMAISAFSPY
+231 QGKQMAVSTLSPY
-244 KIRGSG
+244 KIRNPG
-250 DRAKLISSNDDKDFT
+250 DRAKLISSNDST
-265 FRGRFEN
+265 NYTYRGRFVT

-321 ADSMDLGDDFAAA
+321 TDSMDLGDDFAAA

-409 AWQLNYRSAPESA
+409 AWKLNYRSAPESA

-473 YLPRNL
+473 YLPRDL

-528 IDETIDDRSYL
+528 VDETIDDRSYL

>member
-41 TTQLVNIEVELDQSG
+41 TTQLVNIEVELDQNG
-56 NFQDAR
+56 DFQDAR

-73 PCTDKSSART
+73 PCTEESSART
-83 SNKAEESLAPH
+83 SGIVPH
-94 PLVDSLQYVAAE
+94 PLVDKLQYIAAD
-106 YKKYGGK
+106 YPAYGGTK
-113 KTYAW
+113 KSGWNLYHTQLQDWCSSPYAD
-118 PAYHA
+118 A
-123 QLKGWCESEFAHPA
+123 K
-137 VCAVLKYLE
+137 VCAVLRFLE
-146 KECLISDLLKK
+146 KGCLVASLVQK
-157 HILFTDASGK
+157 HILFLDENGK
-167 LPDAWNSKAGEKPLV
+167 MPTKWTGNKDEKPKILE
-182 LKTLAK
+182 TLASA
-188 NDQTASVVRF
+188 DQTESFVRF
-198 RVENVDLSKDKT
+198 RVGGIDLAQDEA
-210 VWESYIHY
+210 VRESFIHY
-218 YETKQQRVDYCTV
+218 YEMKQQRVDYCTV
-231 QGEQMAISAFSPY
+231 QGKQMAVSTLSPY
-244 KIRGSG
+244 KIRNPG
-250 DRAKLISSNDDKDFT
+250 DRAKLISSNDST
-265 FRGRFEN
+265 NYTYRGRFVT

-409 AWQLNYRSAPESA
+409 AWKLNYRSAPESA
-422 EPGQKPKWKRVSF
+422 KPGQKPKWKRVSF

-473 YLPRNL
+473 YLPRDL

-528 IDETIDDRSYL
+528 VDETIDDRSYL

-617 AENYTNKPLN
+617 AEKYTNKPLN

>member
-41 TTQLVNIEVELDQSG
+41 TTQLVNIEVELDQNG

-73 PCTDKSSART
+73 PCTEESSART
-83 SNKAEESLAPH
+83 SGIVPH
-94 PLVDSLQYVAAE
+94 PLVDKLQYIAAD
-106 YKKYGGK
+106 YPAYGGAK
-113 KTYAW
+113 KSGWNLYHTQLQDWCSSPYAD
-118 PAYHA
+118 A
-123 QLKGWCESEFAHPA
+123 K
-137 VCAVLKYLE
+137 VCAVLRFLE
-146 KECLISDLLKK
+146 KGCLVASLVQK
-157 HILFTDASGK
+157 HILFLDENGK
-167 LPDAWNSKAGEKPLV
+167 MPTKWTGNKDEKPKILE
-182 LKTLAK
+182 TLASA
-188 NDQTASVVRF
+188 DQTESFVRF
-198 RVENVDLSKDKT
+198 RVGGIDLAQDEA
-210 VWESYIHY
+210 VRESFIHY
-218 YETKQQRVDYCTV
+218 YEMKQQRVDYCTV
-231 QGEQMAISAFSPY
+231 QGKQMAVSTLSPY
-244 KIRGSG
+244 KIRNPG
-250 DRAKLISSNDDKDFT
+250 DRAKLISSNDST
-265 FRGRFEN
+265 NYTYRGRFVT

-409 AWQLNYRSAPESA
+409 AWKLNYRSAPESA

-473 YLPRNL
+473 YLPRDL

-528 IDETIDDRSYL
+528 VDETIDDRSYL

-617 AENYTNKPLN
+617 AEKYTNKPLN

>member
-41 TTQLVNIEVELDQSG
+41 TTQLVNIEVELDQNG

-73 PCTDKSSART
+73 PCTEESSART
-83 SNKAEESLAPH
+83 SGIVPH
-94 PLVDSLQYVAAE
+94 PLVDKLQYIAAD
-106 YKKYGGK
+106 YPAYGGTK
-113 KTYAW
+113 KSGWNLYHTQLQDWCSSPYAD
-118 PAYHA
+118 A
-123 QLKGWCESEFAHPA
+123 K
-137 VCAVLKYLE
+137 VCAVLRFLE
-146 KECLISDLLKK
+146 KGCLVASLVQK
-157 HILFTDASGK
+157 HILFLDENGK
-167 LPDAWNSKAGEKPLV
+167 MPTKWTGNKDEKPKILE
-182 LKTLAK
+182 TLASA
-188 NDQTASVVRF
+188 DQTESFVRF
-198 RVENVDLSKDKT
+198 RVGGIDLAQDEA
-210 VWESYIHY
+210 VRESFIHY
-218 YETKQQRVDYCTV
+218 YEMKQQRVDYCTV
-231 QGEQMAISAFSPY
+231 QGKQMAVSTLSPY
-244 KIRGSG
+244 KIRNPG
-250 DRAKLISSNDDKDFT
+250 DRAKLISSNDST
-265 FRGRFEN
+265 NYTYRGRFVT

-409 AWQLNYRSAPESA
+409 AWKLNYRSAPESA

-473 YLPRNL
+473 YLPRDL

>member
-41 TTQLVNIEVELDQSG
+41 TTQLVNIEVELDQNG

-73 PCTDKSSART
+73 PCTEESSART
-83 SNKAEESLAPH
+83 SGIVPH
-94 PLVDSLQYVAAE
+94 PLVDKLQYIAAD
-106 YKKYGGK
+106 YPAYGGTK
-113 KTYAW
+113 KSGWNLYHTQLQDWCSSPYAD
-118 PAYHA
+118 A
-123 QLKGWCESEFAHPA
+123 K
-137 VCAVLKYLE
+137 VCAVLRFLE
-146 KECLISDLLKK
+146 KGCLVASLVKK
-157 HILFTDASGK
+157 HILFLDENGK
-167 LPDAWNSKAGEKPLV
+167 MPTKWTGNKDEKPKILE
-182 LKTLAK
+182 TLASA
-188 NDQTASVVRF
+188 DQTESFVRF
-198 RVENVDLSKDKT
+198 RVGGIDLAQDEA
-210 VWESYIHY
+210 VRESFIHY
-218 YETKQQRVDYCTV
+218 YEMKQQRVDYCTV
-231 QGEQMAISAFSPY
+231 QGKQMAVSTLSPY
-244 KIRGSG
+244 KIRNPG
-250 DRAKLISSNDDKDFT
+250 DRAKLISSNDST
-265 FRGRFEN
+265 NYTYRGRFVTT
-272 AEQALSI
+272 EQALSI

-321 ADSMDLGDDFAAA
+321 TDSMDLGDDFAAA

-409 AWQLNYRSAPESA
+409 AWKLNYRSAPESA

-473 YLPRNL
+473 YLPRDL

-528 IDETIDDRSYL
+528 VDETIDDRSYL

>member
-41 TTQLVNIEVELDQSG
+41 TTQLVNIEVELDQNG

-73 PCTDKSSART
+73 PCTEESSART
-83 SNKAEESLAPH
+83 SGIVPH
-94 PLVDSLQYVAAE
+94 PLVDKLQYIAAD
-106 YKKYGGK
+106 YPAYGGTK
-113 KTYAW
+113 KSGWNLYHTQLQDWCSSPYAD
-118 PAYHA
+118 A
-123 QLKGWCESEFAHPA
+123 K
-137 VCAVLKYLE
+137 VCAVLRFLE
-146 KECLISDLLKK
+146 KGCLVASLVQK
-157 HILFTDASGK
+157 HILFLDENGK
-167 LPDAWNSKAGEKPLV
+167 MPTKWTGNKDEKPKILE
-182 LKTLAK
+182 TLASA
-188 NDQTASVVRF
+188 DQTESFVRF
-198 RVENVDLSKDKT
+198 RVGGIDLAQDEA
-210 VWESYIHY
+210 VRESFIHY
-218 YETKQQRVDYCTV
+218 YEMKQQRVDYCTV
-231 QGEQMAISAFSPY
+231 QGKQMAVSTLSPY
-244 KIRGSG
+244 KIRNPG
-250 DRAKLISSNDDKDFT
+250 DRAKLISSNDST
-265 FRGRFEN
+265 NYTYRGRFVT

-409 AWQLNYRSAPESA
+409 AWKLNYRSAPESA

-473 YLPRNL
+473 YLPRDL

-495 WEYQKTCGIACALI
+495 REYQKTCGIACALI

-528 IDETIDDRSYL
+528 VDETIDDRSYL

>member
-41 TTQLVNIEVELDQSG
+41 TTQLVNIEVELDQNG
-56 NFQDAR
+56 DFQDAR
-62 LLAKDEQTTII
+62 LPAKDEQTTII
-73 PCTDKSSART
+73 PCTEESSART
-83 SNKAEESLAPH
+83 SGIVPH
-94 PLVDSLQYVAAE
+94 PLVDKLQYIAAD
-106 YKKYGGK
+106 YPAYGGTK
-113 KTYAW
+113 KSGWNLYHTQLQDWCSSPYAD
-118 PAYHA
+118 A
-123 QLKGWCESEFAHPA
+123 K
-137 VCAVLKYLE
+137 VCAVLRFLE
-146 KECLISDLLKK
+146 KGCLVASLVKK
-157 HILFTDASGK
+157 HILFLDENGK
-167 LPDAWNSKAGEKPLV
+167 MPTKWTGNKDEKPKILE
-182 LKTLAK
+182 TLASA
-188 NDQTASVVRF
+188 DQTESFVRF
-198 RVENVDLSKDKT
+198 RVGGIDLAQDEA
-210 VWESYIHY
+210 VRESFIHY
-218 YETKQQRVDYCTV
+218 YEMKQQRVDYCTV
-231 QGEQMAISAFSPY
+231 QGKQMAVSTLSPY
-244 KIRGSG
+244 KIRNPG
-250 DRAKLISSNDDKDFT
+250 DRAKLISSNDST
-265 FRGRFEN
+265 NYTYRGRFVT

-409 AWQLNYRSAPESA
+409 AWKLNYRSAPESA

-473 YLPRNL
+473 YLPRDL

-528 IDETIDDRSYL
+528 VDETIDDRSYL

-617 AENYTNKPLN
+617 AEKYTNKPLN

>member
-41 TTQLVNIEVELDQSG
+41 TTQLVNIEVELDQNG

-73 PCTDKSSART
+73 PCTEESSART
-83 SNKAEESLAPH
+83 SGIVPH
-94 PLVDSLQYVAAE
+94 PLVDKLQYIAAD
-106 YKKYGGK
+106 YPAYGGAK
-113 KTYAW
+113 KSGWNLYHTQLQDWCSSPYAD
-118 PAYHA
+118 A
-123 QLKGWCESEFAHPA
+123 K
-137 VCAVLKYLE
+137 VCAVLRFLE
-146 KECLISDLLKK
+146 KGCLVASLVKK
-157 HILFTDASGK
+157 HILFLDENGK
-167 LPDAWNSKAGEKPLV
+167 MPTKWTGNKDEKPKILE
-182 LKTLAK
+182 TLASA
-188 NDQTASVVRF
+188 DQTESFVRF
-198 RVENVDLSKDKT
+198 RVGGIDLAQDEA
-210 VWESYIHY
+210 VRESFIHY
-218 YETKQQRVDYCTV
+218 YEMKQQRVDYCTV
-231 QGEQMAISAFSPY
+231 QGKQMAVSTLSPY
-244 KIRGSG
+244 KIRNPG
-250 DRAKLISSNDDKDFT
+250 DRAKLISSNDST
-265 FRGRFEN
+265 NYTYRGRFVT

-321 ADSMDLGDDFAAA
+321 TDSMDLGDDFAAA

-409 AWQLNYRSAPESA
+409 AWKLNYRSAPESA

-473 YLPRNL
+473 YLPRDL
-479 MLSAVHRA
+479 MLSAMHRA

-528 IDETIDDRSYL
+528 VDETIDDRSYL

>member
-73 PCTDKSSART
+73 PCTEESSART
-83 SNKAEESLAPH
+83 SGIVPH
-94 PLVDSLQYVAAE
+94 PLVDKLQYIAAD
-106 YKKYGGK
+106 YPAYGGAK
-113 KTYAW
+113 KSGWNLYHTQLQDWCSSPYAD
-118 PAYHA
+118 A
-123 QLKGWCESEFAHPA
+123 K
-137 VCAVLKYLE
+137 VCAVLRFLE
-146 KECLISDLLKK
+146 KGCLVASLVKK
-157 HILFTDASGK
+157 HILFLDENGK
-167 LPDAWNSKAGEKPLV
+167 MPTKWTGSKDEKPKILE
-182 LKTLAK
+182 TLASA
-188 NDQTASVVRF
+188 DQTESFVRF
-198 RVENVDLSKDKT
+198 RVGGIDLAQDEA
-210 VWESYIHY
+210 VRESFIHY
-218 YETKQQRVDYCTV
+218 YEMKQQRVDYCTV
-231 QGEQMAISAFSPY
+231 QGKQMAVSTLSPY
-244 KIRGSG
+244 KIRNPG
-250 DRAKLISSNDDKDFT
+250 DRAKLISSNDST
-265 FRGRFEN
+265 NYTYRGRFVT

-409 AWQLNYRSAPESA
+409 AWKLNYRSAPESA
-422 EPGQKPKWKRVSF
+422 VPGQKPKWKRVSF

-473 YLPRNL
+473 YLPRDL

-528 IDETIDDRSYL
+528 VDETIDDRSYL

-617 AENYTNKPLN
+617 AEKYTNKPLN

-645 AAYNKNTAE
+645 AAYSKNTAE

>member
-41 TTQLVNIEVELDQSG
+41 TTQLVNIEVELDQNG

-73 PCTDKSSART
+73 PCTEESSART
-83 SNKAEESLAPH
+83 SGIVPH
-94 PLVDSLQYVAAE
+94 PLVDKLQYIAAD
-106 YKKYGGK
+106 YPAYGGTK
-113 KTYAW
+113 KSGWNLYHTQLQDWCSSPYAD
-118 PAYHA
+118 A
-123 QLKGWCESEFAHPA
+123 K
-137 VCAVLKYLE
+137 VCAVLRFLE
-146 KECLISDLLKK
+146 KGCLVASLVKK
-157 HILFTDASGK
+157 HILFLDENGK
-167 LPDAWNSKAGEKPLV
+167 IPTKWTGSKDEKPKILE
-182 LKTLAK
+182 TLASV
-188 NDQTASVVRF
+188 DQTESFVRF
-198 RVENVDLSKDKT
+198 RVGGIDLAQDEA
-210 VWESYIHY
+210 VRESFIHY
-218 YETKQQRVDYCTV
+218 YEMKQQRVDYCTV
-231 QGEQMAISAFSPY
+231 QGKQMAVSTLSPY
-244 KIRGSG
+244 KIRNPG
-250 DRAKLISSNDDKDFT
+250 DRAKLISSNDST
-265 FRGRFEN
+265 NYTYRGRFVT

-409 AWQLNYRSAPESA
+409 AWKLNYRSAPESA
-422 EPGQKPKWKRVSF
+422 VPGQKPKWKRVSF

-473 YLPRNL
+473 YLPRDL

-528 IDETIDDRSYL
+528 VDETIDDRSYL

-617 AENYTNKPLN
+617 AEKYTNKPLN

-645 AAYNKNTAE
+645 AAYSKNTAE

>member
-41 TTQLVNIEVELDQSG
+41 TTQLVNIEVELDQNG
-56 NFQDAR
+56 DFQDAR

-73 PCTDKSSART
+73 PCTEESSART
-83 SNKAEESLAPH
+83 SGVVPH
-94 PLVDSLQYVAAE
+94 PLVDKLQYIAAD
-106 YKKYGGK
+106 YPAYGGTK
-113 KTYAW
+113 KSGWNLYHTQLQDWCSSPYAD
-118 PAYHA
+118 A
-123 QLKGWCESEFAHPA
+123 K
-137 VCAVLKYLE
+137 VCAVLRFLE
-146 KECLISDLLKK
+146 KGCLVASLVKK
-157 HILFTDASGK
+157 HILFLDENGK
-167 LPDAWNSKAGEKPLV
+167 MPAKWTGNKDEKPKILE
-182 LKTLAK
+182 TLASA
-188 NDQTASVVRF
+188 DQTESFVRF
-198 RVENVDLSKDKT
+198 RVGGIDLAQDEA
-210 VWESYIHY
+210 VRESFIHY
-218 YETKQQRVDYCTV
+218 YEMKQQRVDYCTV
-231 QGEQMAISAFSPY
+231 QGKQMAVSTLSPY
-244 KIRGSG
+244 KIRNPG
-250 DRAKLISSNDDKDFT
+250 DRAKLISSNDST
-265 FRGRFEN
+265 NYTYRGRFVT

-321 ADSMDLGDDFAAA
+321 TDSMDLGDDFAAA

-473 YLPRNL
+473 YLPRDL

-528 IDETIDDRSYL
+528 VDETIDDRSYL

>member
-73 PCTDKSSART
+73 PCTEESSART
-83 SNKAEESLAPH
+83 SGVVPH
-94 PLVDSLQYVAAE
+94 PLVDKLQYIAAD
-106 YKKYGGK
+106 YPAYGGTK
-113 KTYAW
+113 KSGWNLYHTQLQDWCSSPYAD
-118 PAYHA
+118 A
-123 QLKGWCESEFAHPA
+123 K
-137 VCAVLKYLE
+137 VCAVLRFLE
-146 KECLISDLLKK
+146 KGCLVASLVKK
-157 HILFTDASGK
+157 HILFLDENGK
-167 LPDAWNSKAGEKPLV
+167 MPTKWTGNKDEKPKILE
-182 LKTLAK
+182 TLSSA
-188 NDQTASVVRF
+188 DQTESFVRF
-198 RVENVDLSKDKT
+198 RVGGIDLAQDEA
-210 VWESYIHY
+210 VRESFIHY
-218 YETKQQRVDYCTV
+218 YEMKQQRVDYCTV
-231 QGEQMAISAFSPY
+231 QGKQMAVSTLSPY
-244 KIRGSG
+244 KIRNPG
-250 DRAKLISSNDDKDFT
+250 DRAKLISSNDST
-265 FRGRFEN
+265 NYTYRGRFVT

-409 AWQLNYRSAPESA
+409 AWKLNYRSAPESA

-448 YGEKADKKIIQQT
+448 YGEKAGKKIIQQT

-473 YLPRNL
+473 YLPRDL

-487 TAGIGLEP
+487 TAGIGLEA

-528 IDETIDDRSYL
+528 VDETIDDRSYL

-617 AENYTNKPLN
+617 AEKYTNKPLN

>member
-56 NFQDAR
+56 DFQDAR

-73 PCTDKSSART
+73 PCTEESSART
-83 SNKAEESLAPH
+83 SGIVPH
-94 PLVDSLQYVAAE
+94 PLVDKLQYIAAD
-106 YKKYGGK
+106 YPAYGGTK
-113 KTYAW
+113 KSGWNLYHTQLQDWCSSPYAD
-118 PAYHA
+118 A
-123 QLKGWCESEFAHPA
+123 K
-137 VCAVLKYLE
+137 VCAVLRFLE
-146 KECLISDLLKK
+146 KGCLVASLVQK
-157 HILFTDASGK
+157 HILYLDENGK
-167 LPDAWNSKAGEKPLV
+167 MPTKWTGNKDEKPKILE
-182 LKTLAK
+182 TLASA
-188 NDQTASVVRF
+188 DQTESFVRF
-198 RVENVDLSKDKT
+198 RVGGIDLAQDEA
-210 VWESYIHY
+210 VRESFIHY
-218 YETKQQRVDYCTV
+218 YEMKQQRVDYCTV
-231 QGEQMAISAFSPY
+231 QGKQMAVSTLSPY
-244 KIRGSG
+244 KIRNPG
-250 DRAKLISSNDDKDFT
+250 DRAKLISSNDST
-265 FRGRFEN
+265 NYTYRGRFVT

-409 AWQLNYRSAPESA
+409 AWKLNYRSAPESA

-473 YLPRNL
+473 YLPRDL

-528 IDETIDDRSYL
+528 VDETIDDRSYL

>member
-41 TTQLVNIEVELDQSG
+41 TTQLVNIEVELDQNG
-56 NFQDAR
+56 DFQDAR

-73 PCTDKSSART
+73 PCTEESSART
-83 SNKAEESLAPH
+83 SGIVPH
-94 PLVDSLQYVAAE
+94 PLVDKLQYIAAD
-106 YKKYGGK
+106 YPAYGGAK
-113 KTYAW
+113 KSGWNLYHTQLQDWCSSPYAD
-118 PAYHA
+118 A
-123 QLKGWCESEFAHPA
+123 K
-137 VCAVLKYLE
+137 VCAVLRFLE
-146 KECLISDLLKK
+146 KGCLVASLVKK
-157 HILFTDASGK
+157 HILFLDENGK
-167 LPDAWNSKAGEKPLV
+167 MPTKWTGSKDEKPKILE
-182 LKTLAK
+182 TLASA
-188 NDQTASVVRF
+188 DQTESFVRF
-198 RVENVDLSKDKT
+198 RVGGIDLAQDEA
-210 VWESYIHY
+210 VRESFIHY
-218 YETKQQRVDYCTV
+218 YEMKQQRVDYCTV
-231 QGEQMAISAFSPY
+231 QGKQMAVSTLSPY
-244 KIRGSG
+244 KIRNPG
-250 DRAKLISSNDDKDFT
+250 DRAKLISSNDST
-265 FRGRFEN
+265 NYTYRGRFVT

-409 AWQLNYRSAPESA
+409 AWKLNYRSAPESA

-473 YLPRNL
+473 YLPRDL

-528 IDETIDDRSYL
+528 VDETIDDRSYL

-579 TTALLQQKLTP
+579 TTALLQQRLTP

-617 AENYTNKPLN
+617 AEKYTNKPLN

>member
-41 TTQLVNIEVELDQSG
+41 TTQLVNIEVELDQNG
-56 NFQDAR
+56 DFQDAR

-73 PCTDKSSART
+73 PCTEESSART
-83 SNKAEESLAPH
+83 SGVVPH
-94 PLVDSLQYVAAE
+94 PLVDKLQYIAAD
-106 YKKYGGK
+106 YPAYGGTK
-113 KTYAW
+113 KSGWNLYHTQLQDWCSSPYAD
-118 PAYHA
+118 A
-123 QLKGWCESEFAHPA
+123 K
-137 VCAVLKYLE
+137 VCAVLRFLE
-146 KECLISDLLKK
+146 KGCLVASLVKK
-157 HILFTDASGK
+157 HILFLDENGK
-167 LPDAWNSKAGEKPLV
+167 MPAKWTGNKDEKPKILE
-182 LKTLAK
+182 TLASA
-188 NDQTASVVRF
+188 DQTESFVRF
-198 RVENVDLSKDKT
+198 RVGGIDLAQDEA
-210 VWESYIHY
+210 VRESFIHY
-218 YETKQQRVDYCTV
+218 YEMKQQRVDYCTV
-231 QGEQMAISAFSPY
+231 QGKQMAVSTLSPY
-244 KIRGSG
+244 KIRNPG
-250 DRAKLISSNDDKDFT
+250 DRAKLISSNDST
-265 FRGRFEN
+265 NYTYRGRFVT

-321 ADSMDLGDDFAAA
+321 TDSMDLGDDFAAA

-473 YLPRNL
+473 YLPRDL

-528 IDETIDDRSYL
+528 VDETIDDRSYL

-617 AENYTNKPLN
+617 AEKYTNKPLN

>member
-41 TTQLVNIEVELDQSG
+41 TTQLVNIEVELDQNG

-73 PCTDKSSART
+73 PCTEESSART
-83 SNKAEESLAPH
+83 SGIVPH
-94 PLVDSLQYVAAE
+94 PLVDKLQYIAAD
-106 YKKYGGK
+106 YPAYGGTK
-113 KTYAW
+113 KSGWSLYHTQLQDWCSSPYAD
-118 PAYHA
+118 A
-123 QLKGWCESEFAHPA
+123 K
-137 VCAVLKYLE
+137 VCAVLRFLE
-146 KECLISDLLKK
+146 KGCLVASLVKK
-157 HILFTDASGK
+157 HILFLDENGK
-167 LPDAWNSKAGEKPLV
+167 MPTKWTGNKDEKPKILE
-182 LKTLAK
+182 TLASA
-188 NDQTASVVRF
+188 DQTESFVRF
-198 RVENVDLSKDKT
+198 RVGGIDLAQDEA
-210 VWESYIHY
+210 VRESFIHY
-218 YETKQQRVDYCTV
+218 YEMKQQRVDYCTV
-231 QGEQMAISAFSPY
+231 QGKQMAVSTLSPY
-244 KIRGSG
+244 KIRNPG
-250 DRAKLISSNDDKDFT
+250 DRAKLISSNDST
-265 FRGRFEN
+265 NYTYRGRFVT

-409 AWQLNYRSAPESA
+409 AWKLNYRSAPESA

-473 YLPRNL
+473 YLPRDL

-528 IDETIDDRSYL
+528 VDETIDDRSYL